1 MADENIFFLKARE
14 FCNRPVYSCSPSDTV
29 DVAARKMSEANV
41 SSLFVCE
48 DDMPLG
54 IVTDRDF
61 RNKVV
66 AADLNPRQ
74 TQVQAVMSA
83 PLVSVRADDYL
94 FEAFHRM
101 SKHGIH
107 RVAIVD
113 EKGKLC
119 GVLTDSDLLKLQ
131 TNAPQYLIR
140 DLENAS
146 DVGEL
151 KRLYARAR
159 EQVIRLSRSGGKT
172 MDLVRL
178 ISHVHDSLT
187 LRLIA
192 YLREN
197 EFPDLPAGFAFVV
210 LGSEGRMEQTLKTD
224 QDNAIVHADDLDEKE
239 LATLVAFSTRLID
252 SLIEVGV
259 PPCPGG
265 IMAKNEFWRQ
275 SLTVWK
281 ARIRDWTTT
290 PTPDN
295 ILSYSMFSDI
305 RLLYG
310 DAELVG
316 ELSDFT
322 RRRVRE
328 NALFAAYMAQNV
340 QRFEP
345 PIGWFGHF
353 KVEESGDHR
362 GQLDIK
368 KAGLF
373 TITEGIK
380 LLAMSAAVAG
390 TGTWERIELLGESG
404 DLSPDEVVE
413 LKTSYAFLVQI
424 RLKSQ
429 VASIEAGEAAS
440 DYVDPRKLNIV
451 ERNRLRVALEAVGS
465 FQHFIKLRYKADI
478 LS

>member
-1 MADENIFFLKARE
+1 
-14 FCNRPVYSCSPSDTV
+14 
-29 DVAARKMSEANV
+29 
-41 SSLFVCE
+41 
-48 DDMPLG
+48 
-54 IVTDRDF
+54 
-61 RNKVV
+61 
-66 AADLNPRQ
+66 
-74 TQVQAVMSA
+74 
-83 PLVSVRADDYL
+83 
-94 FEAFHRM
+94 
-101 SKHGIH
+101 
-107 RVAIVD
+107 
-113 EKGKLC
+113 
-119 GVLTDSDLLKLQ
+119 
-131 TNAPQYLIR
+131 
-140 DLENAS
+140 
-146 DVGEL
+146 
-151 KRLYARAR
+151 
-159 EQVIRLSRSGGKT
+159 